1 MLAGCVTVI
10 SRLDDL
16 LYCLFFRFNSV
27 VFRIFLGGGLLK
39 PILKSTC
46 ALILIECLIILSGRT
61 IHSSGVLLA
70 SSAGA
75 LPGVSSEEESLA
87 KHKPFLGYNETMTTT
102 TTLQRRRNESQTV
115 WSSLWAVDFG
125 TKKPD

>member
-1 MLAGCVTVI
+1 MKQI
-10 SRLDDL
+10 W
-16 LYCLFFRFNSV
+16 
-27 VFRIFLGGGLLK
+27 
-39 PILKSTC
+39 KSTC

-70 SSAGA
+70 SAAGA
-75 LPGVSSEEESLA
+75 LPGVSLEEESLA

-102 TTLQRRRNESQTV
+102 TLQRRTNESQTV